1 MKNDSKDTEK
11 QPVHGSCM
19 PLETSVFEEP
29 TPLGG
34 ENENDVLPQ
43 ETVLMVDQTDADT
56 RIDVFLAQ
64 NTALTRASVHKR
76 IAAGDVKCNGEIIQD
91 KNFRLHPT
99 DCVQLIIPPPQPLHA
114 QAQNIPL
121 QIVYE
126 DDDLL
131 VVNKPKGMVV
141 HPAAGNEENT
151 LVNALLYH
159 CGEHLSQVNG
169 EIRPGILHRID
180 KNTSGLLAVAK
191 NDAAHL
197 FLAEQIQAHSF
208 TREYR
213 AVVYGVVKQDS
224 GIWNVPLG
232 RSRADRKKIAVNGEN
247 PREAVTNYEVLQRF
261 PRFTYMKFLLETGR
275 THQIRVH
282 SAYAGHPVAGDDVYG
297 PKKCISE
304 LQGQCLHAK
313 KLGFIHPSTRE
324 YMEFDSELPAYFQK
338 FLLKAEKIT

>member
-1 MKNDSKDTEK
+1 MSMENNQIEIVAAQQDT
-11 QPVHGSCM
+11 G
-19 PLETSVFEEP
+19 
-29 TPLGG
+29 
-34 ENENDVLPQ
+34 
-43 ETVLMVDQTDADT
+43 T
-56 RIDVFLAQ
+56 RIDIFLVSQMDELSRSAVQ
-64 NTALTRASVHKR
+64 KLLENGNIT
-76 IAAGDVKCNGEIIQD
+76 CNGVTVGKNYKLRCGDHVMVLVPEQKQTAPLPQD
-91 KNFRLHPT
+91 
-99 DCVQLIIPPPQPLHA
+99 
-114 QAQNIPL
+114 IPL
-121 QIVYE
+121 DIIYE

-141 HPAAGNEENT
+141 HPAAGNEDHT
-151 LVNALLYH
+151 LVNALLFH
-159 CGEHLSQVNG
+159 CGEHLSRING

-197 FLAEQIQAHSF
+197 FLAEQIQTHSF

-224 GIWNVPLG
+224 GVWNAPLG
-232 RSRADRKKIAVNGEN
+232 RSRSDRKKIAVNGEN
-247 PREAVTNYEVLQRF
+247 PREAVTHYEVLQRF
-261 PRFTYMKFLLETGR
+261 ARFTYMKFLLETGR

-297 PKKCISE
+297 PKKCITE

-313 KLGFIHPSTRE
+313 KLGFIHPTTRE

>member
-1 MKNDSKDTEK
+1 MSMGNNQIEFVAA
-11 QPVHGSCM
+11 Q
-19 PLETSVFEEP
+19 
-29 TPLGG
+29 
-34 ENENDVLPQ
+34 Q
-43 ETVLMVDQTDADT
+43 DAGT
-56 RIDVFLAQ
+56 RIDIFLVSQMDELSRSAVQ
-64 NTALTRASVHKR
+64 KLLENGNIT
-76 IAAGDVKCNGEIIQD
+76 CNGVTVG
-91 KNFRLHPT
+91 KNYKLRCGDHVMVLVPEQKQT
-99 DCVQLIIPPPQPLHA
+99 APLP
-114 QAQNIPL
+114 QNIPL
-121 QIVYE
+121 EIIYE

-141 HPAAGNEENT
+141 HPAAGNEDHT
-151 LVNALLYH
+151 LVNALLFY
-159 CGEHLSQVNG
+159 CGEHLSRING

-180 KNTSGLLAVAK
+180 KNTSGLLVVAK

-197 FLAEQIQAHSF
+197 FLAEQIQTHSF

-224 GIWNVPLG
+224 GVWNAPLG
-232 RSRADRKKIAVNGEN
+232 RSRSDRKKIAVNGEN
-247 PREAVTNYEVLQRF
+247 PREAVTHYEVLQRF
-261 PRFTYMKFLLETGR
+261 ARFTYMKFLLETGR

-297 PKKCISE
+297 PKKCITE

-313 KLGFIHPSTRE
+313 KLGFIHPTTRE

>member
-1 MKNDSKDTEK
+1 MSMGNNQIEFVAA
-11 QPVHGSCM
+11 Q
-19 PLETSVFEEP
+19 
-29 TPLGG
+29 
-34 ENENDVLPQ
+34 Q
-43 ETVLMVDQTDADT
+43 DAGT
-56 RIDVFLAQ
+56 RIDIFLVSQMDELSRSAVQ
-64 NTALTRASVHKR
+64 KLLENGNIT
-76 IAAGDVKCNGEIIQD
+76 CNGVTVG
-91 KNFRLHPT
+91 KNYKLRCGDHVMVLVPEQKQT
-99 DCVQLIIPPPQPLHA
+99 APLP
-114 QAQNIPL
+114 QNIPL
-121 QIVYE
+121 EIIYE

-141 HPAAGNEENT
+141 HPAAGNEDHT
-151 LVNALLYH
+151 LVNALLFY
-159 CGEHLSQVNG
+159 CGEHLSRING

-180 KNTSGLLAVAK
+180 KNTSGLLVVAK

-197 FLAEQIQAHSF
+197 FLAEQIQTHSF

-224 GIWNVPLG
+224 GVWNAPLG
-232 RSRADRKKIAVNGEN
+232 RSRSDRKKIAVNGEN
-247 PREAVTNYEVLQRF
+247 PREAVTHYEVLQRF
-261 PRFTYMKFLLETGR
+261 ARFTYMKFLLETGR

-297 PKKCISE
+297 PKKCITE

-313 KLGFIHPSTRE
+313 KLGFIHPKTRE

>member
-1 MKNDSKDTEK
+1 MNMTSNPFEFVAGQQDS
-11 QPVHGSCM
+11 G
-19 PLETSVFEEP
+19 
-29 TPLGG
+29 
-34 ENENDVLPQ
+34 
-43 ETVLMVDQTDADT
+43 T
-56 RIDVFLAQ
+56 RIDLFLVSRIDGFSRSAVQKLLENGNITCNDVTVGKNYKLRCGDRVAVFVPEQ
-64 NTALTRASVHKR
+64 KQTAL
-76 IAAGDVKCNGEIIQD
+76 IPQDIPLEII
-91 KNFRLHPT
+91 
-99 DCVQLIIPPPQPLHA
+99 
-114 QAQNIPL
+114 
-121 QIVYE
+121 YE

-151 LVNALLYH
+151 LVNALLFH
-159 CGEHLSQVNG
+159 CGEHLSRING

-224 GIWNVPLG
+224 GVWNAPLG
-232 RSRADRKKIAVNGEN
+232 RSRSDRKKIAVNGEN
-247 PREAVTNYEVLQRF
+247 PREAVTHYEVLQRF

-282 SAYAGHPVAGDDVYG
+282 CAYAGHPVAGDDVYG
-297 PKKCISE
+297 PKKCITE

-313 KLGFIHPSTRE
+313 KLGFIHPATQA

>member
-1 MKNDSKDTEK
+1 MNMTSNPFEFVAGQQDS
-11 QPVHGSCM
+11 G
-19 PLETSVFEEP
+19 
-29 TPLGG
+29 
-34 ENENDVLPQ
+34 
-43 ETVLMVDQTDADT
+43 T
-56 RIDVFLAQ
+56 RIDLFLVSRIDGFSRSAVQKLLENGNITCNDVTVGKNYKLRCGDRVAVFVPEQ
-64 NTALTRASVHKR
+64 KQTAL
-76 IAAGDVKCNGEIIQD
+76 IPQDIPLEII
-91 KNFRLHPT
+91 
-99 DCVQLIIPPPQPLHA
+99 
-114 QAQNIPL
+114 
-121 QIVYE
+121 YE

-151 LVNALLYH
+151 LVNALLFH
-159 CGEHLSQVNG
+159 CGEHLSRING

-197 FLAEQIQAHSF
+197 FLAEQIQAHRF

-224 GIWNVPLG
+224 GVWNAPLG
-232 RSRADRKKIAVNGEN
+232 RSRSDRKKIAVNGEN
-247 PREAVTNYEVLQRF
+247 PREAVTHYEVLQRF

-282 SAYAGHPVAGDDVYG
+282 CAYAGHPVAGDDVYG
-297 PKKCISE
+297 PKKCFTE

-313 KLGFIHPSTRE
+313 KLGFIHPATQA

>member
-1 MKNDSKDTEK
+1 MNMTSNPFEFVAGQQDS
-11 QPVHGSCM
+11 G
-19 PLETSVFEEP
+19 
-29 TPLGG
+29 
-34 ENENDVLPQ
+34 
-43 ETVLMVDQTDADT
+43 T
-56 RIDVFLAQ
+56 RIDLFLVSRIDGFSRSAVQKLLENGNITCNDVTVGKNYKLRCGDRVAVFVPEQ
-64 NTALTRASVHKR
+64 KQTAL
-76 IAAGDVKCNGEIIQD
+76 IPQDIPLEII
-91 KNFRLHPT
+91 
-99 DCVQLIIPPPQPLHA
+99 
-114 QAQNIPL
+114 
-121 QIVYE
+121 YE

-151 LVNALLYH
+151 LVNALLFH
-159 CGEHLSQVNG
+159 CGEHLSRING

-224 GIWNVPLG
+224 GVWNAPLG
-232 RSRADRKKIAVNGEN
+232 RSRSDRKKIAVNGEN
-247 PREAVTNYEVLQRF
+247 PREAVTHYEVLQRF

-282 SAYAGHPVAGDDVYG
+282 CAYAGHPVAGDDVYG
-297 PKKCISE
+297 PKKCFTE

-313 KLGFIHPSTRE
+313 KLGFIHPATQA

>member
-1 MKNDSKDTEK
+1 MRRSRDGCCSGAEADGSDSA
-11 QPVHGSCM
+11 GYS
-19 PLETSVFEEP
+19 LE
-29 TPLGG
+29 
-34 ENENDVLPQ
+34 
-43 ETVLMVDQTDADT
+43 
-56 RIDVFLAQ
+56 
-64 NTALTRASVHKR
+64 
-76 IAAGDVKCNGEIIQD
+76 
-91 KNFRLHPT
+91 
-99 DCVQLIIPPPQPLHA
+99 
-114 QAQNIPL
+114 
-121 QIVYE
+121 IVYE

>member
-1 MKNDSKDTEK
+1 MNMMNNPFEFIAEQQDS
-11 QPVHGSCM
+11 G
-19 PLETSVFEEP
+19 
-29 TPLGG
+29 
-34 ENENDVLPQ
+34 
-43 ETVLMVDQTDADT
+43 T
-56 RIDVFLAQ
+56 RIDLFLVRLLPELSRSAVQ
-64 NTALTRASVHKR
+64 KLLESGNVTCN
-76 IAAGDVKCNGEIIQD
+76 DVTVG
-91 KNFRLHPT
+91 KNYKLRCG
-99 DCVQLIIPPPQPLHA
+99 DCVTVFVPEQKQTAPKP
-114 QAQNIPL
+114 QNIPL
-121 QIVYE
+121 EIIYE

-197 FLAEQIQAHSF
+197 FLAEQIQEHSF

-213 AVVYGVVKQDS
+213 AVVYGVVKQES
-224 GIWNVPLG
+224 GVWNAPLG

-247 PREAVTNYEVLQRF
+247 PREAVTHYEVLQRF

-297 PKKCISE
+297 PKKCIAE

-313 KLGFIHPSTRE
+313 KLGLIHPTTRE

>member
-1 MKNDSKDTEK
+1 MNMMSNPFEFVAGQQDS
-11 QPVHGSCM
+11 G
-19 PLETSVFEEP
+19 
-29 TPLGG
+29 
-34 ENENDVLPQ
+34 
-43 ETVLMVDQTDADT
+43 T
-56 RIDVFLAQ
+56 RIDLFLVSRIDGLSRSAVQKLLENGNITCNDVTVGKNYKLRCGDRVAVFVPEQ
-64 NTALTRASVHKR
+64 KQTAL
-76 IAAGDVKCNGEIIQD
+76 IPQDIPLEII
-91 KNFRLHPT
+91 
-99 DCVQLIIPPPQPLHA
+99 
-114 QAQNIPL
+114 
-121 QIVYE
+121 YE

-151 LVNALLYH
+151 LVNALLFH
-159 CGEHLSQVNG
+159 CGEHLSRING

-224 GIWNVPLG
+224 GVWNAPLG
-232 RSRADRKKIAVNGEN
+232 RSRSDRKKIAVNGEN
-247 PREAVTNYEVLQRF
+247 PREAVTHYEVLQRF

-282 SAYAGHPVAGDDVYG
+282 CAYAGHPVAGDDVYG
-297 PKKCISE
+297 PKKCFTE

-313 KLGFIHPSTRE
+313 KLGFIHPATQA

>member
-1 MKNDSKDTEK
+1 MNDRME
-11 QPVHGSCM
+11 
-19 PLETSVFEEP
+19 FIAA
-29 TPLGG
+29 
-34 ENENDVLPQ
+34 Q
-43 ETVLMVDQTDADT
+43 EDSGT
-56 RIDVFLAQ
+56 RIDLFLVRLVPELSRSAVQ
-64 NTALTRASVHKR
+64 KLLENGNVTCNDIIVGKNYKLRC
-76 IAAGDVKCNGEIIQD
+76 GDRVTVVVPEQKQTVPIPQD
-91 KNFRLHPT
+91 
-99 DCVQLIIPPPQPLHA
+99 
-114 QAQNIPL
+114 IPL
-121 QIVYE
+121 EIVYE

-213 AVVYGVVKQDS
+213 AVVYGVVKPDS